1 MNLNMSNMENVTYLT
16 FVLDNDLFAVDV
28 KSVLEVLE
36 QQHITKVPKAPEG
49 ILGIIN
55 FRGEILP
62 VIDSRKRFNLPARSE
77 NEKVFVIILEVELN
91 DRRHLIS
98 ATADGVRDVIEVAQ
112 EEVKPVPELGLSY
125 DARFISGVIQLNEHF
140 VLVVKP
146 SKLFSIADLKSVVE

>member
-1 MNLNMSNMENVTYLT
+1 MENVTYLT

-62 VIDSRKRFNLPARSE
+62 VIDSRKRFNLPPRSE
-77 NEKVFVIILEVELN
+77 TEKVFVIILEVELN
-91 DRRHLIS
+91 DKRYLIS
-98 ATADGVRDVIEVAQ
+98 ATADGVKGVFELTR
-112 EEVKPVPELGLSY
+112 EEVKPVPEMGLSY
-125 DARFISGVIQLNEHF
+125 DARFISGVIHLDGQF
-140 VLVVKP
+140 ILVVKP
-146 SKLFSIADLKSVVE
+146 SKLFSISDLKSVVE

>member
-1 MNLNMSNMENVTYLT
+1 MNLITSKMENVTYLT

-62 VIDSRKRFNLPARSE
+62 VIDSRNRFNLPTSE
-77 NEKVFVIILEVELN
+77 SEKVFVIILEVELN
-91 DRRHLIS
+91 DQRYLIS
-98 ATADGVRDVIEVAQ
+98 ATADGVRDVIEVAKD
-112 EEVKPVPELGLSY
+112 EVKPVPELGLSY
-125 DARFISGVIQLNEHF
+125 DARFISGVIHLNEQF
-140 VLVVKP
+140 ILVVKP
-146 SKLFSIADLKSVVE
+146 AKLFSISDLKSIVE

>member
-1 MNLNMSNMENVTYLT
+1 MENVTYLT

-62 VIDSRKRFNLPARSE
+62 VIDSRKRFNLPTRSE
-77 NEKVFVIILEVELN
+77 SEKVFVIILEVEFN
-91 DRRHLIS
+91 QQRYLIS
-98 ATADGVRDVIEVAQ
+98 ATTDGVRDVIEVAQ
-112 EEVKPVPELGLSY
+112 EDVKPVPEMGLSY
-125 DARFISGVIQLNEHF
+125 DARFISGVIHINEQF
-140 VLVVKP
+140 ILVVKP
-146 SKLFSIADLKSVVE
+146 SKLFSITDLKSIVE